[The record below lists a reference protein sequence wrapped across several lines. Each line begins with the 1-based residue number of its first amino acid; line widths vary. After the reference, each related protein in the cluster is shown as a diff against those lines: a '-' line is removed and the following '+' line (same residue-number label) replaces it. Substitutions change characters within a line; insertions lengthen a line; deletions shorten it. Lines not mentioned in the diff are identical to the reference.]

1 MTNQALG
8 RRDKKFLCKRS
19 NVKSRHSKIH
29 LQGHSLQSS
38 AKGLSEMDSC
48 LEEGNPDQK
57 WFEIETYIYSKDCRK
72 RAKCNYE
79 IWKNQKTYG
88 TRESRS

>member
-8 RRDKKFLCKRS
+8 ERDKKFLCKRS

-57 WFEIETYIYSKDCRK
+57 
-72 RAKCNYE
+72 
-79 IWKNQKTYG
+79 
-88 TRESRS
+88 